1 MRNRNRARP
10 PVTPER
16 GRPKWLNRLGWR
28 IGLGII
34 APAAAG
40 IVAWS
45 LYVVAHDMYG
55 VPKLLAVLVAA
66 CFDGTALACLYL
78 ASEAVRE
85 NRSAVGPR
93 LATLA
98 LAAVSMYL
106 NRLHAVH
113 IEGGLGATLLFAAP
127 TVALLLLADLS
138 WAATRARHR
147 IDRGERP
154 MRLPVFGWLGWLL
167 AGEQAWDQTK
177 QRAVA
182 HVTGASSDVE
192 PAPVGGR
199 GPVDVIAAELAE
211 MPPTK
216 AVRLLHAARP
226 ELSLAELAELL
237 GEYGQEVSELDV
249 AVVLG
254 RVPRP
259 VDYTV
264 TRADAGPQQTEAP
277 QPHHLVI
284 TVQQPEAITAAP
296 AAAAPVEQP
305 VEQPVE
311 PGPNP
316 AEQRRV
322 EQIVDEALAGEGLS
336 KADAV
341 RRIREALPGL
351 NAVQIAEQATRRGF
365 EVTDGYVRT
374 VASRDREAKSA
385 APKARPKS
393 ERSGPYL

>member
-1 MRNRNRARP
+1 M
-10 PVTPER
+10 
-16 GRPKWLNRLGWR
+16 KWRDRLGWR
-28 IGLGII
+28 IGIGII

-85 NRSAVGPR
+85 NRSALGPR
-93 LATLA
+93 LATLV
-98 LAAVSMYL
+98 LAGVSMYL
-106 NRLHAVH
+106 NRLHALH
-113 IEGGLGATLLFAAP
+113 IDGGLGATLLFAAP
-127 TVALLLLADLS
+127 TAALLLLADLS

-177 QRAVA
+177 RRAVD

-192 PAPVGGR
+192 PAPAGGR
-199 GPVDVIAAELAE
+199 EPVALIAAELAE
-211 MPPTK
+211 MPPSK
-216 AVRLLHAARP
+216 AIRIMHAARP

-237 GEYGQEVSELDV
+237 GQYGQEVTELDV

-264 TRADAGPQQTEAP
+264 TRADAGPHQTEAP
-277 QPHHLVI
+277 PPHHLVI
-284 TVQQPEAITAAP
+284 TVQQPEAIAAAP
-296 AAAAPVEQP
+296 AAAAPAEQP
-305 VEQPVE
+305 TAPA
-311 PGPNP
+311 PDP
-316 AEQRRV
+316 AEQHRV
-322 EQIVDEALAGEGLS
+322 EQLVDAALAGEGLS

-341 RRIREALPGL
+341 RRLRDALPAL
-351 NAVQIAEQATRRGF
+351 NAVQIAEHLTRRGW
-365 EVTDGYVRT
+365 ETTDGYVRT
-374 VASRDREAKSA
+374 VNSRDAQKPQ
-385 APKARPKS
+385 PKRKP
-393 ERSGPYL
+393 EPNGPYL